1 MAVCTE
7 KFSVLHID
15 TEKRFGGGQKQA
27 LILARGLRDE
37 GIESVFAL
45 KKSAV
50 LREKIGSEFEC
61 VTVPFKGEW
70 DLQSALKNLS
80 FVKKRNFSIVH
91 SHTAHGAFY
100 SAFLKLWG
108 IKTVHTR
115 RVSYQIKG
123 FFKKTKYRL
132 HDAIVCVCSSIKDTF
147 SFIDDRK
154 LYVIHSAVD
163 IRGND
168 ISRSVARER
177 LGLPVDGM
185 VILNVGNILPM
196 KGQKILLDAFA
207 LLNRRIYLLVAGGGD
222 KGMLQKMI
230 SDKGLSNVYL
240 LGFVDDV
247 EKLYPAADV
256 VVISSTEGEGSPA
269 VLKEAFWFGIPVVAT
284 DVGGIREI
292 GEGACLVVPPN
303 DASAIFHAVE
313 RIFKDEKLRDTLIA
327 AGKKRGTFFSPQEM
341 VKRYIDVYEKVL
353 WA

>member
-1 MAVCTE
+1 MAVCIE

-27 LILARGLRDE
+27 LILARGLRNE

-61 VTVPFKGEW
+61 VTFSFKGEW
-70 DLQSALKNLS
+70 DLQSALKILS

-115 RVSYQIKG
+115 RVSYHIKG
-123 FFKKTKYRL
+123 FLKKTKYRL
-132 HDAIVCVCSSIKDTF
+132 HDAIVCVCSSIKDNF

-168 ISRSVARER
+168 ISRSVARKR
-177 LGLPVDGM
+177 LGLPVDGK

-207 LLNRRIYLLVAGGGD
+207 LLNRRICLLIAGDGD
-222 KGMLQKMI
+222 KSILQRMI
-230 SDKGLSNVYL
+230 NDKGLSNVYL

-247 EKLYPAADV
+247 EKLYPATDV

-292 GEGACLVVPPN
+292 GEGACLIVPPD

-313 RIFKDEKLRDTLIA
+313 RIFKDEKLRDMLIE
-327 AGKKRGTFFSPQEM
+327 AGKKRVYLFSPQNM